1 VTFVVS
7 DGQIATL
14 APATAPAPYAMQ
26 GIGGYAQ
33 TYEAIWRAQPHVRT
47 CVSFLARNIA
57 QLGLHTF
64 RRVSDVDRQRL
75 TDHPI
80 AQLLGRPNPRTS
92 RYRAIDALVHD
103 LGIYD
108 NAYWLKI
115 RTGDQPRG
123 LLRIPPS
130 MVEPTGGSWVAP
142 AAYRLQGSRG
152 HRDVAPEQIVHFHG
166 YHPERLTGGSSPIEA
181 IRQLLAEEFAA
192 ERYREGLW
200 RNGARISGYIKRPA
214 AATEWSKAARERFKA
229 GWQAQYTG
237 DGAQVGGTPV
247 LEDGMEFVQASFS
260 PEQAQYVETRKLTRE
275 EVAAIYHIPLP
286 MVGIL
291 EHATFS
297 NITEQHKQLYNDTLG
312 PWLVSIAED
321 IALQLLPD
329 FDDSDGVYVE
339 FNMAEKLRGS
349 FEEQAKNLQ
358 TAVGGP
364 WLTRNEARARQNLSP
379 IDGGDELITPLN
391 VLVGGQAS
399 PTDSAP
405 EA

>member
-1 VTFVVS
+1 MTFVVS
-7 DGQIATL
+7 GGEVAAL
-14 APATAPAPYAMQ
+14 APPTTQAPYAMQ
-26 GIGGYAQ
+26 GVGAYAQ

-64 RRVSDVDRQRL
+64 RRVSDVERQRL

-80 AQLLGRPNPRTS
+80 ARLLSKPNPRTS

-115 RTGDQPRG
+115 RTTDEPRG
-123 LLRIPPS
+123 LLRIPPT
-130 MVEPTGGSWVAP
+130 MVEPVGGSWVAP
-142 AAYRLQGSRG
+142 AKYRLKGSRG
-152 HRDVAPEQIVHFHG
+152 HRDVDPESLIHFHG

-192 ERYREGLW
+192 ERYREQLW
-200 RNGARISGYIKRPA
+200 RNGARMSGYIKRPA
-214 AATEWSKAARERFKA
+214 NTPWSDPARDRFKA
-229 GWQAQYTG
+229 GWRAQYAG
-237 DGAQVGGTPV
+237 DGPQAGGTPV

-275 EVAAIYHIPLP
+275 EVAAMYHIPLP

-297 NITEQHKQLYNDTLG
+297 NITEQHKQLYSDTLG

-364 WLTRNEARARQNLSP
+364 WLTRNEARARQNLAP
-379 IDGGDELITPLN
+379 VPGGDELITPLN
-391 VLVGGQAS
+391 VLTGGQAS